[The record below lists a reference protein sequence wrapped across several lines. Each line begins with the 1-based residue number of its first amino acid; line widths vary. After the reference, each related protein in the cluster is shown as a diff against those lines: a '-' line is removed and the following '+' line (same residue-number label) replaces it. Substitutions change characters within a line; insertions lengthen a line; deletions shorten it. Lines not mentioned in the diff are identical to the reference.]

1 MAQRHLSRS
10 KKPIRRL
17 RRVDP
22 KRVLQDA
29 EFIKMQTWAMAVLQ
43 NAVDTDTGLTTLEL
57 RNAVIVLVLLGTAA
71 RRFELCAFRCGNFY
85 LINAE
90 PYAHFDQGKGN
101 IEAAIPLS
109 DQTWQHVQQWLAIK
123 QKIGEKTGTNDP
135 LFCGRDGGYLS
146 RAQLNNIWNTLLATT
161 GVAKKHRIGPHSAR
175 HTAGMLYLR
184 ATGSLPKTREFMRHS
199 DVSVT
204 ERFYAHVLP
213 SDVRAGMNK
222 AGL

>member
-1 MAQRHLSRS
+1 MAKRHLSLS
-10 KKPIRRL
+10 KKPVRRL

-29 EFIKMQTWAMAVLQ
+29 EFIKMKTWAAERLHQ
-43 NAVDTDTGLTTLEL
+43 QHPLDLEL

-85 LINAE
+85 LINNE

-109 DQTWQHVQQWLAIK
+109 DETWAYVQQWLSIK
-123 QKIGEKTGTNDP
+123 KQLGEKVGADDP

-146 RAQLNNIWNTLLATT
+146 RAQLNNIWNTLLTTT
-161 GVAKKHRIGPHSAR
+161 GVAKKYKIGPHSAR